1 MARGEGKIAAT
12 QLLALF
18 IVLCV
23 LGLAN
28 SLYLVRKHYQKKPLV
43 CPLEHDCSV
52 VTEGKWSHVFGI
64 RNELLGS
71 LFFLLLLGGALST
84 IFVPVFQPTI
94 FILFIIGTGGSL
106 LFSGFLIFVQI
117 RIIKDYCFYCLL
129 SALITIFL
137 FLNSLL
143 LVA

>member
-1 MARGEGKIAAT
+1 
-12 QLLALF
+12 LLALF

-28 SLYLVRKHYQKKPLV
+28 SLYLVRKHQQKKPLI

-52 VTEGKWSHVFGI
+52 VTESRWSHVFGV
-64 RNELLGS
+64 RNEVLGT
-71 LFFLLLLGGALST
+71 LFFLSLLGGILST
-84 IFVPVFQPTI
+84 IFAPALQPTI
-94 FILFIIGTGGSL
+94 FFLLIMGTGGSL

-117 RIIKDYCFYCLL
+117 KIIKDYCFYCLL
-129 SALITIFL
+129 SALITLFL

-143 LVA
+143 L